1 MKNGKDASGSK
12 HKKDHNQILR
22 SRPNPVDSN
31 KNKRYKEIHHEKN
44 RVHLEQGNTH
54 ELKTLLLSPP
64 FTQNSSDKVLF
75 FSYFWA
81 QLHDKKR
88 FSHIFERVTLEPY
101 FLYMFESQL
110 SVFNVNH
117 LERYL

>member
-54 ELKTLLLSPP
+54 ELKTFYCRRP
-64 FTQNSSDKVLF
+64 
-75 FSYFWA
+75 
-81 QLHDKKR
+81 LHKIVVIK
-88 FSHIFERVTLEPY
+88 FCSFHIFGHNYMIKKIFPY
-101 FLYMFESQL
+101 F
-110 SVFNVNH
+110 
-117 LERYL
+117 